1 MALREITHEAD
12 IDLFRQE
19 LVNLVD
25 LRHALCALAG
35 KIDWKALETKFGSLY
50 ATGVG
55 RPGHPIRLMVG
66 LQLLKYIRDISD
78 EEVVAAWPE
87 NPYWQYFC
95 GEQYF
100 RHDLPIDPSLM
111 TLFRNRIGTQGCEFI
126 LGLTVQTGLVT
137 KTIAAA
143 SLAVVN
149 VDTTVQD
156 KAVAFPTDARLLN
169 KARIAVV
176 KLATQCGMTL
186 RQPYTF
192 KGQEAFHQ
200 SARYAHARQF
210 KRAAKQTKKL
220 RTMLGRVMRDTQR
233 KSEHM
238 ELMPKARTR
247 LAKLLAIA
255 QRIHSQPRVRTE
267 NDPPKIYSVHAP
279 EVECIAKGKAHKQY
293 EFGVKVGLVTTNKES
308 FVLAAASLPGNPY
321 DGHTLQTCLDQA
333 RRTSGVTAKQV
344 FVDKGYKGH
353 GCTTDTCKVF
363 ISGAK
368 RGITPSINKRLKRR
382 NAIEPVI
389 GHMKSDGRLARN
401 FLKGAHGDAINAL
414 LCAAAHNL
422 RKILNKLRLFW
433 AQWLHAWVLPL
444 CGVRGA
450 NALGLLL
457 RALVP
462 QWKVRQFALR

>member
-1 MALREITHEAD
+1 MALREITHIAE

-25 LRHALCALAG
+25 LRHALCVLAG
-35 KIDWKALETKFGSLY
+35 KIDWEALESKFGSLY

-66 LQLLKYIRDISD
+66 LQLLKFIRDVSD

-111 TLFRNRIGTQGCEFI
+111 TLFRNRIGAQGCEFI
-126 LGLTVQTGLVT
+126 LSLTVQTGLAT

-176 KLATQCGMTL
+176 KLATQCGIQL

-192 KGQEAFHQ
+192 KGQEAFHL

-210 KRAAKQTKKL
+210 NRAAKQTKQL
-220 RTMLGRVMRDTQR
+220 RTMLGRVIRDTQR
-233 KSEHM
+233 KSERM
-238 ELMPKARTR
+238 ELPAKARTR
-247 LAKLLAIA
+247 LDKLLAVA
-255 QRIHSQPRVRTE
+255 NRIHSQPRVRTE

-279 EVECIAKGKAHKQY
+279 EVECIAKGKVHKKY

-308 FVLAAASLPGNPY
+308 FVLAAAALPGNPY
-321 DGHTLQTCLDQA
+321 DGHTLKACLDQA
-333 RRTSGVTAKQV
+333 QRTSGVAVKEV

-353 GCTTDTCKVF
+353 GCNTDTCKVF

-368 RGITPSINKRLKRR
+368 RGITPSIHKRLKRR

-401 FLKGAHGDAINAL
+401 FLKGTNGDAINAL

-422 RKILNKLRLFW
+422 RKILNKLRLFL
-433 AQWLHAWVLPL
+433 AQWMCVWGQPL
-444 CGVRGA
+444 YRLDRTD
-450 NALGLLL
+450 ALGLVL
-457 RALVP
+457 RALNLP
-462 QWKVRQFALR
+462 LTVRLFALN